1 MFVLKLHQF
10 SEGLYV
16 RTVKYQQ
23 RAKLSEGNMKK
34 TATLSA
40 GVYQGRSPESRKE
53 RNLHMKHKAIICICL
68 AGSSTAHLNI
78 FQFHLHLF
86 KYFSPSL
93 WLIFMVATDKTSL

>member
-40 GVYQGRSPESRKE
+40 GVYQSRSPLRAQYE

-78 FQFHLHLF
+78 ISFTF
-86 KYFSPSL
+86 
-93 WLIFMVATDKTSL
+93 I